1 MKKIRM
7 TKGQLEARISDAVA
21 KFEKEYMEDDYKDI
35 KTKIF
40 QDHILIIIDGFL
52 NVPER
57 RLVDLEHGEVLF
69 KEIRTALFE
78 VSQQQLRECIQE
90 IVDVRIVS
98 SHWDVSTKTGE
109 KIIVLTVDCNL
120 EEYLT

>member
-1 MKKIRM
+1 MKKIRI
-7 TKGQLEARISDAVA
+7 TKGQLESRISDAVA

>member
-7 TKGQLEARISDAVA
+7 TRGQLESRISDAVA

>member
-7 TKGQLEARISDAVA
+7 TKGQLESRISDAVA